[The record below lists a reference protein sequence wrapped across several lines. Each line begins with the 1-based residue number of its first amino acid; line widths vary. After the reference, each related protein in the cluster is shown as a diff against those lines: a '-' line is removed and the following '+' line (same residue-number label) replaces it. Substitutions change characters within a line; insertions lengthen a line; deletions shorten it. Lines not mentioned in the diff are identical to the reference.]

1 MRKNIMRTSQFLLVT
16 QKETPADAE
25 IISHQL
31 MLRACM
37 IRKLSAGI
45 YNWLPLGLRVLRK
58 VETIV
63 REEMN
68 NIGALE
74 ILMPSIQPAELWEE
88 TQRWQQFGSE
98 LLKITDR
105 HDRLFC
111 FGPTHEEVVTDII
124 RKEVRSYKQLPL
136 TVYQIQT
143 KFRDEIRPRFG
154 VMRAREFTMKDAY
167 SFHLNSASLEE
178 TYQKMYQAYSNIFSR
193 LGLTYRA
200 VLADTGSIGGNFSHE
215 FHALAE
221 SGEDLLAFSDSGP
234 YAANVERAEAFD
246 EPIVQEPAK
255 SLEKI
260 ATPNKYT
267 IEEVSSFLKIPAN
280 KTVKTLLVA
289 GSQEDIIALVLRGD
303 HEINSVKVAK
313 IPEVAHPLT
322 LVSPEKIVAR
332 LECQPGSIGPIN
344 LPFKTFID
352 KAAAKLI
359 NFVCGA
365 NEDNYHFQN
374 VNWERDLPL
383 SQVVDFRSVVAGDK
397 SPDGIGHL
405 KFARGIEVGHI
416 FQLGNKYSKA
426 MSATV
431 LNDQGKAIPLMM
443 GCYGIGVSR
452 IVAAAIE
459 QSHDDRGIIWPLA
472 MAPFQI
478 AIVPLNLNKSQ
489 KVREISEKIYH
500 ELTAAGWDVLYED
513 RDERPGVMFADIDL
527 IGIPYR
533 LVISDRGLQDES
545 IEFKARRDNEV
556 QFLAL
561 GNYLQE
567 LQQLLDKESVVID

>member
-1 MRKNIMRTSQFLLVT
+1 MRTSQFLLVT

-25 IISHQL
+25 VISHQL

-58 VETIV
+58 VEKIV

-68 NIGALE
+68 KIGGLE
-74 ILMPSIQPAELWEE
+74 MMMPAIQPAELWEE
-88 TQRWQQFGSE
+88 TGRWDQFGSE
-98 LLKITDR
+98 LLKLQDR
-105 HDRLFC
+105 HERLFC
-111 FGPTHEEVVTDII
+111 FGPTHEEVITDLV
-124 RKEVRSYKQLPL
+124 RKEIRSYKQLPL

-154 VMRAREFTMKDAY
+154 VMRAREFMMKDAY
-167 SFHLNSASLEE
+167 SFHLDSASLEE

-193 LGLTYRA
+193 LGLKYRA

-215 FHALAE
+215 FHALAD

-234 YAANVERAEAFD
+234 YAANIERAEALD
-246 EPIVQEPAK
+246 EKIATNPTQK
-255 SLEKI
+255 LEKI
-260 ATPNKYT
+260 ATKGQYT
-267 IEEVSSFLKIPAN
+267 IEEVSRFLNISPA

-289 GSQEDIIALVLRGD
+289 GSEDEIIALVLRGD
-303 HEINSVKVAK
+303 HEVNPVKVSK
-313 IPEVAHPLT
+313 LPEIAQPLQ
-322 LVSPEKIVAR
+322 LVSPERIEQELGCK
-332 LECQPGSIGPIN
+332 PGSIGPMN
-344 LPFKTFID
+344 LPFKLIVD
-352 KAAAKLI
+352 KAAASLSD
-359 NFVCGA
+359 FVCGA
-365 NEDNYHFQN
+365 NEDDQHLQG
-374 VNWERDLPL
+374 VNWQRDVTLG
-383 SQVVDFRSVVAGDK
+383 QVADIRSVVAGDK
-397 SPDGIGHL
+397 SPDGVGHL
-405 KFARGIEVGHI
+405 QFARGIEVGHI

-459 QSHDDRGIIWPLA
+459 QSHDERGIIWSEA

-478 AIVPLNLNKSQ
+478 AIVPVNLYKSAEVQ
-489 KVREISEKIYH
+489 RVSEKIYQ
-500 ELTAAGWDVLYED
+500 ELIAAGWEVLLDD

-527 IGIPYR
+527 IGIPHR
-533 LVISDRGLQDES
+533 LVISDRGLQEGM
-545 IEFKARRDNEV
+545 IEYKGRTSPEP
-556 QFLAL
+556 QKWPIE
-561 GNYLQE
+561 NYLSN
-567 LQQLLDKESVVID
+567 LVS